1 MKFPVYDSQKIEPE
15 VLQYWQSKK
24 VLDKL
29 RAKNQK
35 GPNYYFL
42 QGPPYTSGHIH
53 LGHAWNMGLKDMI
66 LRYKRMRGFKVWDRM
81 GYDMHGLPTEQ
92 KVMAKLGLKNK
103 EDIEKFGLKKFM
115 KECHAFCTEMMQK
128 MNEDFLRLG
137 ATLDFTDPY
146 QPISKEFM
154 DAEWWLIKQAHKKKR
169 LYQGLRTMHW
179 DAATQTAV
187 AKHEL
192 EYKQVKDTSIYVKLQ
207 LVQNPKAY
215 FVIWTTTPWTI
226 PLNLAVM

>member
-1 MKFPVYDSQKIEPE
+1 M
-15 VLQYWQSKK
+15 
-24 VLDKL
+24 
-29 RAKNQK
+29 A
-35 GPNYYFL
+35 
-42 QGPPYTSGHIH
+42 
-53 LGHAWNMGLKDMI
+53 LKDLV
-66 LRYKRMRGFKVWDRM
+66 LRYKRMRGFNVWDRM

-92 KVMAKLGLKNK
+92 KTMAKLNLKNK
-103 EDIEKFGLKKFM
+103 EEIEKFGVKKFA
-115 KECHAFCTEMMQK
+115 KECRLFCTEMMGK
-128 MNEDFLRLG
+128 MNIDFQRVG
-137 ATLDFTDPY
+137 STLDFTNPY
-146 QPISKEFM
+146 QPISREFM
-154 DAEWWLIKQAHKKKR
+154 DAEWWLIKKAHEKGR

-192 EYKQVKDTSIYVKLQ
+192 EYKQVKDISIYVKLQ